1 MFEEEKN
8 MVNPTD
14 QKFEVIAETEHCIV
28 WKGEE
33 ADGEVSYH
41 IEVGNTML
49 TFYTE
54 DWIEII
60 DLMKKTLTETK

>member
-1 MFEEEKN
+1 
-8 MVNPTD
+8 MVNPIE
-14 QKFEVIAETEHCIV
+14 QKFDVIAETDHCIV

-33 ADGEVSYH
+33 ADSEVSYH

-60 DLMKKTLTETK
+60 DLMKQTLKENKE

>member
-1 MFEEEKN
+1 

-14 QKFEVIAETEHCIV
+14 QEFDVIAETEHCII

-33 ADGEVSYH
+33 VDGEVSYH

-60 DLMKKTLTETK
+60 DLMQRTLKANNEQNDKPN